1 MLVRKTQ
8 SKKKSTTGGAAVL
21 PLDSSLTSIEWLPN
35 MQIGEGSPSISN
47 ITEPLTSNTSLPT
60 TPIKHSLPITNNFQQ
75 KLEAIEV
82 EIPTTTV
89 NDNMHVKPPFSY
101 VTLIR
106 QAIQSTRM
114 QRMTLNEIY
123 QWIVDSYPYFRTAP
137 PKWKNS
143 IRHNLSLNKCFKR
156 LQRSTNDPGKGSYWA
171 VDESSDTNN
180 QLNSRK
186 RKLEEIQP
194 SPHILPLSPGGLIQQ
209 PHGFYTNNNPMI
221 CGDISSVG
229 GQSSSTDES
238 DSTMSLANNQSLLPW
253 DGLNIDLTASFR
265 RFREQVLDAPNLL
278 STTNL
283 DLSSANPHNTTTW
296 SHDLFP
302 NGETN
307 SFFESIKLASSGE
320 INWNEI
326 DVKPYCEFLD
336 GFRTNSTFQPQDRN
350 KLINLASSL
359 SSFFDY
365 TGITNLAQSRI
376 ANESFSGNR
385 LPTISQRLTP
395 EPMHNTNSLPVVI
408 EEEPTFDWD
417 SIT

>member
-1 MLVRKTQ
+1 MLLRKTQ
-8 SKKKSTTGGAAVL
+8 SKKKSTTGPSAVI

-35 MQIGEGSPSISN
+35 MQIGENSSSSSSPSS
-47 ITEPLTSNTSLPT
+47 TSPVKQSLPT
-60 TPIKHSLPITNNFQQ
+60 TNYIQHKV
-75 KLEAIEV
+75 EAQEI

-89 NDNMHVKPPFSY
+89 HDNVHVKPPYSY

-106 QAIQSTRM
+106 QAILSTKM

-171 VDESSDTNN
+171 VDEPCDN
-180 QLNSRK
+180 QNQMNARK
-186 RKLEEIQP
+186 RKFDEIQP
-194 SPHILPLSPGGLIQQ
+194 SPHVLPSSPAGLFPQST
-209 PHGFYTNNNPMI
+209 GFCTNNNPMI

-238 DSTMSLANNQSLLPW
+238 DSTLGTNPNSTHW
-253 DGLNIDLTASFR
+253 DDLNIDLTASFR
-265 RFREQVLDAPNLL
+265 RFCEQVLDAPSNVWATP
-278 STTNL
+278 S
-283 DLSSANPHNTTTW
+283 DLSSSSSFNHSNTNGW
-296 SHDLFP
+296 APSDLFP
-302 NGETN
+302 HGETN
-307 SFFESIKLASSGE
+307 SFFESMKLASSGE

-336 GFRTNSTFQPQDRN
+336 AFRTNSTFQQQDRD
-350 KLINLASSL
+350 KLINLA

-365 TGITNLAQSRI
+365 TGITNLARSRI
-376 ANESFSGNR
+376 ANDLSRSNR
-385 LPTISQRLTP
+385 TTSAST
-395 EPMHNTNSLPVVI
+395 NNSNSLAVEI

-417 SIT
+417 LIT